1 MILAIDIGNT
11 NIVIGCCADGQVIF
25 RERVSTNPTATV
37 LEYAAM
43 LKMAFDMNRA
53 DITAVDGAILSSV
66 VPAVTLTM
74 RDAVHKYLHLTPLV
88 VGPGIKTGLRIHIDN
103 PAQLGSDL
111 VVDAVAGIHH
121 YPLPQIIIDMGTAT
135 TVSVLDAEGGY
146 RGGMILPGVAVSHD
160 ALASRT
166 AQLPK
171 VAFELP
177 KHTIGTNSVDCLKS
191 GLLYGNAGALDGLI
205 DRINAEL
212 NAPCT
217 VVATGGL
224 ASVIAPLCRNK
235 IILDDDL
242 LLKGLSILF
251 EKKQTEKLK
260 TPRRFKS
267 IQYTQKARRFSCSAC
282 FLYVRLYAEPP
293 SFRLFQKCRLNSR
306 VRLVFRQSVA

>member
-1 MILAIDIGNT
+1 MKATQSPSTRRAWIEI
-11 NIVIGCCADGQVIF
+11 
-25 RERVSTNPTATV
+25 VSTNPTATV

-212 NAPCT
+212 NTPCT

-224 ASVIAPLCRNK
+224 SSVIAPLCRNK

-251 EKKQTEKLK
+251 EKNKPK
-260 TPRRFKS
+260 
-267 IQYTQKARRFSCSAC
+267 
-282 FLYVRLYAEPP
+282 
-293 SFRLFQKCRLNSR
+293 N
-306 VRLVFRQSVA
+306 

>member
-11 NIVIGCCADGQVIF
+11 NIVLGGLEGEKILFEARMATDLIKTSDQYCA
-25 RERVSTNPTATV
+25 ELKS
-37 LEYAAM
+37 M
-43 LKMAFDMNRA
+43 LALFEV
-53 DITAVDGAILSSV
+53 TPEAISGSIISSV
-66 VPAVTLTM
+66 VPPVLNSFKTAIRKLTGK
-74 RDAVHKYLHLTPLV
+74 ACLV

-212 NAPCT
+212 NTPCT

-224 ASVIAPLCRNK
+224 SSVIAPLCRNK

-251 EKKQTEKLK
+251 EKNKPK
-260 TPRRFKS
+260 
-267 IQYTQKARRFSCSAC
+267 
-282 FLYVRLYAEPP
+282 
-293 SFRLFQKCRLNSR
+293 N
-306 VRLVFRQSVA
+306 

>member
-11 NIVIGCCADGQVIF
+11 NVVLGGIEGNDILFEARMATDSIKTSDQYCAELKNILALFDVVPSMIDGTIVA
-25 RERVSTNPTATV
+25 
-37 LEYAAM
+37 
-43 LKMAFDMNRA
+43 
-53 DITAVDGAILSSV
+53 SV
-66 VPAVTLTM
+66 VPPVLNSFRTAIRKLTG
-74 RDAVHKYLHLTPLV
+74 KNCLV

-212 NAPCT
+212 NTPCT

-224 ASVIAPLCRNK
+224 SSVIAPLCRNK

-251 EKKQTEKLK
+251 EKNKPK
-260 TPRRFKS
+260 
-267 IQYTQKARRFSCSAC
+267 
-282 FLYVRLYAEPP
+282 
-293 SFRLFQKCRLNSR
+293 N
-306 VRLVFRQSVA
+306 

>member
-43 LKMAFDMNRA
+43 LKMAFDMNRE

-177 KHTIGTNSVDCLKS
+177 KHTIGTKFRRLPQKRPALRQRRRTGRPHRPHQRGTKHSLHGRRNRRT
-191 GLLYGNAGALDGLI
+191 LL
-205 DRINAEL
+205 RH
-212 NAPCT
+212 C
-217 VVATGGL
+217 
-224 ASVIAPLCRNK
+224 APLPQQDHLR
-235 IILDDDL
+235 
-242 LLKGLSILF
+242 
-251 EKKQTEKLK
+251 
-260 TPRRFKS
+260 
-267 IQYTQKARRFSCSAC
+267 
-282 FLYVRLYAEPP
+282 
-293 SFRLFQKCRLNSR
+293 
-306 VRLVFRQSVA
+306 

>member
-103 PAQLGSDL
+103 PA
-111 VVDAVAGIHH
+111 
-121 YPLPQIIIDMGTAT
+121 PQIIIDMGTAT

-212 NAPCT
+212 NTPCT

-224 ASVIAPLCRNK
+224 SSVIAPLCRNK

-251 EKKQTEKLK
+251 EKNKPK
-260 TPRRFKS
+260 
-267 IQYTQKARRFSCSAC
+267 
-282 FLYVRLYAEPP
+282 
-293 SFRLFQKCRLNSR
+293 N
-306 VRLVFRQSVA
+306 

>member
-1 MILAIDIGNT
+1 M
-11 NIVIGCCADGQVIF
+11 
-25 RERVSTNPTATV
+25 
-37 LEYAAM
+37 
-43 LKMAFDMNRA
+43 
-53 DITAVDGAILSSV
+53 
-66 VPAVTLTM
+66 
-74 RDAVHKYLHLTPLV
+74 
-88 VGPGIKTGLRIHIDN
+88 
-103 PAQLGSDL
+103 
-111 VVDAVAGIHH
+111 DAVAGIHH

-212 NAPCT
+212 NTPCT

-224 ASVIAPLCRNK
+224 SSVIAPLCRNK

-251 EKKQTEKLK
+251 EKNKPK
-260 TPRRFKS
+260 
-267 IQYTQKARRFSCSAC
+267 
-282 FLYVRLYAEPP
+282 
-293 SFRLFQKCRLNSR
+293 N
-306 VRLVFRQSVA
+306 

>member
-11 NIVIGCCADGQVIF
+11 NTVIGCCADGQVIF

-146 RGGMILPGVAVSHD
+146 RGGMILPGIGVSMNS
-160 ALASRT
+160 LTSRT
-166 AQLPK
+166 AQLPRIS
-171 VAFELP
+171 LDPP
-177 KHTIGTNSVDCLKS
+177 KRLIGKNTVECMQS
-191 GLLYGNAGALDGLI
+191 GALYGNASCIDGMV
-205 DRINAEL
+205 DRIQEEL
-212 NAPCT
+212 GQEAT
-217 VVATGGL
+217 IVATGGL
-224 ASVIAPLCRNK
+224 AKRIIPLCRHR
-235 IILDDDL
+235 IELDDEL
-242 LLKGLSILF
+242 LLRGLWIIY
-251 EKKQTEKLK
+251 EKNK
-260 TPRRFKS
+260 
-267 IQYTQKARRFSCSAC
+267 
-282 FLYVRLYAEPP
+282 
-293 SFRLFQKCRLNSR
+293 
-306 VRLVFRQSVA
+306 